1 MNSWPRSLC
10 AHRSVV
16 NDRTSPLEEFPSV
29 SRGPRARG
37 RRSCASN
44 GFFLAARH
52 HFLAEIYRCLEALVD
67 THAREI
73 QRLAHS
79 FPAPPT
85 RGPLFFSARRP
96 INVRAQGFPVHSS
109 LRLTALRFRSLCPC
123 PLSRSW
129 RAKFHCSCIRI
140 KFDALPIASSRP
152 SCLTYHGMYY

>member
-10 AHRSVV
+10 ARRSVV

-85 RGPLFFSARRP
+85 RRPPFLFGETSDKRPRARFSGSFVTPADSAPISFFMPVSPVSELASEVPLF
-96 INVRAQGFPVHSS
+96 VY
-109 LRLTALRFRSLCPC
+109 L
-123 PLSRSW
+123 
-129 RAKFHCSCIRI
+129 
-140 KFDALPIASSRP
+140 
-152 SCLTYHGMYY
+152 Y